1 MYFVCFVVNLS
12 SMLTVAEVWQRL
24 DALAAPLP
32 TETLPLALAAG
43 RVLRAPV
50 AAPEDQPGFDRS
62 AIDGYVAPL
71 ATPAG
76 ATLRL
81 AGAIPVGQLAPVFPD
96 APDVCLKLFTGS
108 AVPAGLLGLVMH
120 EDTTPGIATDG
131 TQTITLRAAPSASL
145 IRRRASQCRAGDQ
158 LLPAGSVLNAGSL
171 ALLASLGHTTPAVAR
186 RARVAHLVT
195 GGELVPADATPAPGQ
210 IRDSNS
216 ALIAALLASTSSAD
230 LVAHARADETHA
242 SASAAFARLLST
254 EPDMLLVSG
263 GSSGGEHD
271 HTARLFAEHGFTL
284 AVNQVASRPGKPLLV
299 ASRDTSRG
307 PQIAFG
313 LPGNPLSHFV
323 CFHLFVAR
331 LLARLAGAAPAPL
344 VRLPLAAG
352 ASLRP
357 NPRETWWPA
366 TRTSDGYAPLPWADS
381 SDLTVLTRT
390 HALLR
395 VPSAAAPETTA
406 DAFLV

>member
-1 MYFVCFVVNLS
+1 MLS
-12 SMLTVAEVWQRL
+12 VAEVWQRL
-24 DALAAPLP
+24 DTLAAPLP
-32 TETLPLALAAG
+32 AEPLPLALSAG
-43 RVLRAPV
+43 RVLREPLT
-50 AAPEDQPGFDRS
+50 APEDQPAFDRS

-71 ATPAG
+71 DTPVG

-81 AGAIPVGQLAPVFPD
+81 AGAIPVGQLAPDFPA
-96 APDVCLKLFTGS
+96 APAACLKLFTGS
-108 AVPAGLLGLVMH
+108 AVPAGPLGLVMH
-120 EDTTPGIATDG
+120 EDTTPATAPDG
-131 TQTITLRAAPSASL
+131 AQTITLCAAPSASL

-171 ALLASLGHTTPAVAR
+171 ALLASLGHTTPTVAR

-216 ALIAALLASTSSAD
+216 ALIAALLAATGSAD

-242 SASAAFARLLST
+242 SASTAFARLLST
-254 EPDMLLVSG
+254 EPDLILVSG

-271 HTARLFAEHGFTL
+271 HSARLFAEHGFTL

-299 ASRDTSRG
+299 ATRETARG
-307 PQIAFG
+307 VQLTFG

-323 CFHLFVAR
+323 CFHLFVSR
-331 LLARLAGAAPAPL
+331 LLARLAGAAPSPL
-344 VRLPLAAG
+344 VRVPLAAG
-352 ASLRP
+352 APLRP

-395 VPSAAAPETTA
+395 VPSTAAPESTT
-406 DAFLV
+406 DALLV